1 MIVFRQEKG
10 GQLMGK
16 KCMPLESFF
25 LSGKEWLLRNP
36 ISGFSDLYP
45 MAFTRELEKSDDLG
59 QGHMPF

>member
-1 MIVFRQEKG
+1 
-10 GQLMGK
+10 MGK